1 MSTVYVKSE
10 DVVARQIAGETLLV
24 PVRGDLAG
32 LQRIF
37 ALDKVSQFIWE
48 RLDGQSDLP
57 EICSAVVAE
66 FEVSQGRAQAD
77 AERFIAEL
85 LDAGLIAERS

>member
-1 MSTVYVKSE
+1 VSPIYCKSE

-37 ALDKVSQFIWE
+37 ALDKVAQFIWE
-48 RLDGQSDLP
+48 RLDGQSDLDD
-57 EICSAVVAE
+57 ICAAVVAE
-66 FEVSQGRAQAD
+66 FEVCEGKAQAD
-77 AERFIAEL
+77 AGRFIAEL